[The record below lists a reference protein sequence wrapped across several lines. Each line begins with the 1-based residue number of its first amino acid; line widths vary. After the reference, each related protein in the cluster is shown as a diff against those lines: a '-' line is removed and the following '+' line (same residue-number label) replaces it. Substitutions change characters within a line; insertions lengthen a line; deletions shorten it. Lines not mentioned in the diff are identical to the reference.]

1 MFGISWS
8 FFKYLSINKNTLKL
22 SKDSVKILIM
32 LQNNYIL
39 NKHCS
44 FDFVFMI
51 FLFTEVSCKRNI
63 TVSTKILSRTTG
75 CTMYICSCMM
85 FVRTT
90 QHNDVFPFKLSRDI
104 TEITPLWETPSLQP
118 FLKTYWLTPVND
130 WPIVAKHANMTSSR
144 GSINAAPATI
154 RQNLFLHLA
163 EPRLWLKMLQL
174 TVKVRSFE
182 GRPHGCSSAAF
193 RWVWHFLKVVRLPS
207 DQRWTFGTQV
217 MSSCRLKVRIP
228 LTVEPAGQ
236 DISPAS
242 HAPLPWRCGEPRA
255 DAGAK
260 GSHVAADAARKNPL
274 CKHAAP
280 ASERRSAVCK
290 AQSLL
295 SHSHDNTFTW

>member
-1 MFGISWS
+1 MQRPRQYVRI
-8 FFKYLSINKNTLKL
+8 FFFTLLNLGYGLKCYNSRL
-22 SKDSVKILIM
+22 RFAHSSV
-32 LQNNYIL
+32 Q
-39 NKHCS
+39 
-44 FDFVFMI
+44 
-51 FLFTEVSCKRNI
+51 
-63 TVSTKILSRTTG
+63 RT
-75 CTMYICSCMM
+75 
-85 FVRTT
+85 
-90 QHNDVFPFKLSRDI
+90 H
-104 TEITPLWETPSLQP
+104 
-118 FLKTYWLTPVND
+118 
-130 WPIVAKHANMTSSR
+130 
-144 GSINAAPATI
+144 
-154 RQNLFLHLA
+154 
-163 EPRLWLKMLQL
+163 
-174 TVKVRSFE
+174 
-182 GRPHGCSSAAF
+182 SAAF

-207 DQRWTFGTQV
+207 EKKNQRWTFGTQV

>member
-1 MFGISWS
+1 MRKRAGKITLDPHIQHSRSLNCYRLVDRAMSTRMTRHRNS
-8 FFKYLSINKNTLKL
+8 FFPHTIHLTLDIKRGTHNTIIQSFIHHTYFLFSNL
-22 SKDSVKILIM
+22 HISDLYTHNC
-32 LQNNYIL
+32 LYYIL
-39 NKHCS
+39 W
-44 FDFVFMI
+44 
-51 FLFTEVSCKRNI
+51 
-63 TVSTKILSRTTG
+63 
-75 CTMYICSCMM
+75 
-85 FVRTT
+85 
-90 QHNDVFPFKLSRDI
+90 FPFKLSRDI

-174 TVKVRSFE
+174 TVKVRLFE

>member
-1 MFGISWS
+1 MWVTKQLLVHLIVGY
-8 FFKYLSINKNTLKL
+8 K
-22 SKDSVKILIM
+22 KILWKS
-32 LQNNYIL
+32 LGTSN
-39 NKHCS
+39 
-44 FDFVFMI
+44 
-51 FLFTEVSCKRNI
+51 FLV
-63 TVSTKILSRTTG
+63 
-75 CTMYICSCMM
+75 
-85 FVRTT
+85 
-90 QHNDVFPFKLSRDI
+90 PFQAVTRHHGDYSVMG
-104 TEITPLWETPSLQP
+104 TPSLQP

-207 DQRWTFGTQV
+207 EKKNQRWTFGTQV

>member
-1 MFGISWS
+1 MYNVSLVFFYLCDGFYNRGINH
-8 FFKYLSINKNTLKL
+8 LS
-22 SKDSVKILIM
+22 
-32 LQNNYIL
+32 
-39 NKHCS
+39 
-44 FDFVFMI
+44 
-51 FLFTEVSCKRNI
+51 
-63 TVSTKILSRTTG
+63 
-75 CTMYICSCMM
+75 
-85 FVRTT
+85 
-90 QHNDVFPFKLSRDI
+90 FPFKLSRDI

>member
-1 MFGISWS
+1 MSVWIRGGARGGLRGLKHSEMFSE
-8 FFKYLSINKNTLKL
+8 KPR
-22 SKDSVKILIM
+22 M
-32 LQNNYIL
+32 
-39 NKHCS
+39 
-44 FDFVFMI
+44 
-51 FLFTEVSCKRNI
+51 FLWPCPVRIIITE
-63 TVSTKILSRTTG
+63 
-75 CTMYICSCMM
+75 
-85 FVRTT
+85 
-90 QHNDVFPFKLSRDI
+90 FPFKLSRDI

>member
-1 MFGISWS
+1 MWTAPNGADPAENQTPSYS
-8 FFKYLSINKNTLKL
+8 A
-22 SKDSVKILIM
+22 
-32 LQNNYIL
+32 
-39 NKHCS
+39 
-44 FDFVFMI
+44 
-51 FLFTEVSCKRNI
+51 EVEFEGNE
-63 TVSTKILSRTTG
+63 
-75 CTMYICSCMM
+75 
-85 FVRTT
+85 
-90 QHNDVFPFKLSRDI
+90 VFPFKLSRDI

-207 DQRWTFGTQV
+207 EKKNQRWTFGTQV

>member
-1 MFGISWS
+1 MEATRS
-8 FFKYLSINKNTLKL
+8 FFPGASAPHRDKNISTF
-22 SKDSVKILIM
+22 
-32 LQNNYIL
+32 QNAASAPQVMWRN
-39 NKHCS
+39 
-44 FDFVFMI
+44 
-51 FLFTEVSCKRNI
+51 FLLVTESAADGC
-63 TVSTKILSRTTG
+63 LATTNASG
-75 CTMYICSCMM
+75 AQPPERIGKKEKAA
-85 FVRTT
+85 RLA
-90 QHNDVFPFKLSRDI
+90 FPFKLSRDI